1 MLPLILGGISLAS
14 KLFGGGSK
22 GMEDARLKQDQ
33 ANALRDQTAERAMF
47 DRERALQDRSKL
59 EMDQLTQQSKSASDA
74 MKRALF
80 SQYLGGWTPAGRPD
94 GVPMI
99 RGGFNTIPQGSAE
112 AAKEME
118 RQAMLKLM
126 AGGDKFSQLPAM
138 ERFQATPLSQA
149 STKEKIFGMLGLGG
163 NVLGG
168 LNQMGVFGQKP
179 IPYIGDTL
187 PKGDGENA

>member
-22 GMEDARLKQDQ
+22 GMEQERLKNDQ

-59 EMDQLTQQSKSASDA
+59 EMDQVAQQNKSQADA

-80 SQYLGGWTPAGRPD
+80 SQYLGGWSPAGRPD
-94 GVPMI
+94 GVEMV
-99 RGGFNTIPQGSAE
+99 RGGFNTIPAGSQE
-112 AAKEME
+112 AAKEFE

-126 AGGDKFSQLPAM
+126 AGGDQFSQLPAM
-138 ERFQATPLSQA
+138 ERFTPTPLSKA

-163 NVLGG
+163 SVLDG
-168 LNQMGVFGQKP
+168 LGAMGAFKP
-179 IPYIGDTL
+179 QVPFVGDMV
-187 PKGDGENA
+187 KRANGEETA